1 MNYLLDTNIF
11 IQANKIQYP
20 FDIFPGFWKWL
31 ERDIKNGLIHSIEP
45 VYVELMKGNDNLK
58 DWVDRYKYTDCFLKV
73 EDINTQK
80 AYREIVNWVSSPDLD
95 YTDTA
100 IREFLSAADSW
111 LIAKAISTNSSIV
124 TLERYD
130 SKIKKRIK
138 IPNVCKQFDVE
149 YINTI
154 ALLREMD
161 VKFKLA

>member
-20 FDIFPGFWKWL
+20 FDIFPGFWEWL
-31 ERDIKNGLIHSIEP
+31 ERDITDGLIHSIEP
-45 VYVELMKGNDNLK
+45 VYVELMKGNDDLK

-73 EDINTQK
+73 EDIDTQK
-80 AYREIVNWVSSPDLD
+80 AYRDIAKWVYSPDLG

-100 IREFLSAADSW
+100 ISEFFNVADSW
-111 LIAKAISTNSSIV
+111 LIAKAISTDSSIV

-130 SKIKKRIK
+130 PNIKRRIK

-154 ALLREMD
+154 DLLRKMN
-161 VKFKLA
+161 VKFELA